1 MTDNPTKKL
10 IRQEL
15 LKKKLESQTIFEP
28 QEISYLMMVVPSYFT
43 EHKKYYTK
51 DGKDL
56 HKQVWKKILHYRD
69 FFN

>member
-1 MTDNPTKKL
+1 MTNEPTRKL
-10 IRQEL
+10 IQQEL
-15 LKKKLESQTIFEP
+15 LKNSKQAPVFEA

-56 HKQVWKKILHYRD
+56 HKQVWKKILDYRD
-69 FFN
+69 LFN

>member
-1 MTDNPTKKL
+1 MTNEPTRKL
-10 IRQEL
+10 IQQEL
-15 LKKKLESQTIFEP
+15 LKNSKQAPVFEA

-56 HKQVWKKILHYRD
+56 HKQVWKKILDYRD

>member
-15 LKKKLESQTIFEP
+15 LKKKLESPVFEA

-56 HKQVWKKILHYRD
+56 HKQVWKKILDYRD

>member
-1 MTDNPTKKL
+1 MTNEPTRKL
-10 IRQEL
+10 IQQEL
-15 LKKKLESQTIFEP
+15 LKNSKQAPVFEA

>member
-1 MTDNPTKKL
+1 MTNEPTRKL
-10 IRQEL
+10 IQQEL
-15 LKKKLESQTIFEP
+15 LKNSKQAPVFEA
-28 QEISYLMMVVPSYFT
+28 QGISYLMMVVPSYFT

-56 HKQVWKKILHYRD
+56 HKQVWKKILDYRD

>member
-1 MTDNPTKKL
+1 MTDEPTRKL
-10 IRQEL
+10 IQQEL
-15 LKKKLESQTIFEP
+15 LKNKKQAPTFEA

-56 HKQVWKKILHYRD
+56 HKKVWKKILDYRD
-69 FFN
+69 FF